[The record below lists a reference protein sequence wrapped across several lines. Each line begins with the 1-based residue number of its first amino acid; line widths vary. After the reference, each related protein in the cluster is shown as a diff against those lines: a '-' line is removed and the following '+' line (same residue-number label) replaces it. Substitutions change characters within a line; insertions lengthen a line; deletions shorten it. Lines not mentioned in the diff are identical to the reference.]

1 MNWSAAFDRV
11 PPLLAEHIL
20 LAAAAMLLG
29 LVIALPAGVY
39 AARHPRFG
47 KLALGFASLIQTIPS
62 LALLA
67 LFYPL
72 LLALSA
78 VIALPALGF
87 LPSLLALGLYA
98 LLPILR
104 NTVIGLNNINPDIGE
119 AADGLGMTRWQKL
132 FIVEAPIALPV
143 IMGGIRTAAVW
154 TIGAATLST
163 TVGQASLGNLIFS
176 GLQLQNWTLVL
187 TGCLAAAALALTVDG
202 LLALAEHGLKARR
215 RLYWMAPL
223 AIFALVPLAILA
235 WPTAD
240 SGRQI
245 TVGAKGFSEQFIL
258 ARLVGARLEK
268 AGYRVTY
275 KESLGSAVVF
285 EALTANDVDVYV
297 DYSGTLWANAMGR
310 SEKASKGQMNR
321 EIAKWAM
328 VQHGVLSLGGLGFE
342 NTYAMAVSGKLANQR
357 RLKTIDDLAREAPS
371 LTLGSDVE
379 FLDRPEWAALRDAYG
394 LNFKAKKSFNP
405 TFMYEAIRSGDA
417 DVISAFSSDGRI
429 AAYGMAVLEDT
440 RGAIPGYD
448 ALLLIGPEA
457 REDAKLIAALRP
469 LIGSIGVEPMRRANL
484 MADGEAK
491 ASPAEAASWL
501 AKQLEVDA
509 PE

>member
-1 MNWSAAFDRV
+1 MNWSTAFDRV

-29 LVIALPAGVY
+29 LVIALPAGIY
-39 AARHPRFG
+39 AAQHPRFG
-47 KLALGFASLIQTIPS
+47 RFALGFASLIQTIPS

-104 NTVIGLNNINPDIGE
+104 NTVIGLNNIDPDIGE

-215 RLYWMAPL
+215 RLHWMAPL
-223 AIFALVPLAILA
+223 AIFALVPMAIMA

-245 TVGAKGFSEQFIL
+245 TIGAKGFSEQFIL
-258 ARLVGARLEK
+258 ARLIGARLEK

-297 DYSGTLWANAMGR
+297 DYSGTLWTNAMGR
-310 SEKASKGQMNR
+310 SEKATKPEMNR
-321 EIAKWAM
+321 EIAEWAM
-328 VQHGVLSLGGLGFE
+328 AQHNVLSLGGLGFE
-342 NTYAMAVSGKLANQR
+342 NTYAMAVSGKLAKQR
-357 RLKTIDDLAREAPS
+357 GMETIDDLAREAPS

-394 LNFKAKKSFNP
+394 LKFKAKKSFNP
-405 TFMYEAIRSGDA
+405 TFMYEAIRSNDA

-457 REDAKLIAALRP
+457 KEDAKLIAALRP
-469 LIGSIGVEPMRRANL
+469 LIGTIGVEPMRRANF

-501 AKQLEVDA
+501 AKQLKVDT